1 MNTDGIYS
9 SLLRTAVLMA
19 ATAALTLGTAH
30 GSRPLILAG
39 LVLLAATAYAYLRLH
54 RLMHRRSR
62 LMLEAIRNRDYS
74 FRLHAGGATGSERIL
89 QDTLNEFGRLMA
101 AQKLLME
108 QREQFYAHILHTI
121 PMGIVVLDAQQHIVQ
136 SNPAAARLLG
146 LPALGTLQQ
155 LARYDAG
162 LPHRLATLSPGGCCP
177 VRYSTSR
184 KEVCLL
190 ARASSIGQGGQT
202 LRILTLNDIHSQ
214 MDTQEVDSW
223 TKLTRVLTHEIMN
236 AMAPITSLSETL
248 LQQPGVAG
256 SELADGIRA
265 IHDTAD
271 GLLNF
276 TREYRRFSQLPQ
288 PRPEPFY
295 LHELLH
301 QIEQLRLCPP
311 HIRLTRL
318 IEPGE
323 LMLYAD
329 TGLIRQVL
337 VNLIR
342 NAVQAIGTAPGRIHV
357 RAYSTAD
364 EHVYIHVSNNGPAI
378 PDDVARQVFVPF
390 FSTRAQ
396 GSGIGLSLSR
406 QIMQLSG
413 GTISLLK
420 PGTNGWNTTFVLEF
434 E

>member
-30 GSRPLILAG
+30 GSRPLMLAG
-39 LVLLAATAYAYLRLH
+39 LVLLTATAYAYLRLH
-54 RLMHRRSR
+54 R

-74 FRLHAGGATGSERIL
+74 FRLPAGGATGSERIL

-121 PMGIVVLDAQQHIVQ
+121 PMGIMVLDAQQHIVQ

-162 LPHRLATLSPGGCCP
+162 LPDRLAALSPGGCCP

-236 AMAPITSLSETL
+236 AMAPS
-248 LQQPGVAG
+248 
-256 SELADGIRA
+256 
-265 IHDTAD
+265 
-271 GLLNF
+271 
-276 TREYRRFSQLPQ
+276 
-288 PRPEPFY
+288 PR
-295 LHELLH
+295 
-301 QIEQLRLCPP
+301 
-311 HIRLTRL
+311 
-318 IEPGE
+318 
-323 LMLYAD
+323 
-329 TGLIRQVL
+329 
-337 VNLIR
+337 
-342 NAVQAIGTAPGRIHV
+342 
-357 RAYSTAD
+357 
-364 EHVYIHVSNNGPAI
+364 
-378 PDDVARQVFVPF
+378 
-390 FSTRAQ
+390 
-396 GSGIGLSLSR
+396 
-406 QIMQLSG
+406 
-413 GTISLLK
+413 
-420 PGTNGWNTTFVLEF
+420 
-434 E
+434 